1 MLKIRTFAVVMK
13 KLLVILSLVLL
24 AVGLYAQPAA
34 DPRCVHFMGIALEG
48 QADSL
53 RQQLKALGYVEWGE
67 SDDGE
72 DLYFRGKYYGIRAK
86 LMVSLQPLTDL
97 VASAYVTIG
106 PYSSKGLLA
115 RNLSYFKLKVEQDY
129 GPLTERNGAW
139 YYIDDYGSIKLSVVE
154 SDDGSR
160 DIRVFYSTTAPFYK
174 DALSRGLRG
183 SVQEIVTDNPLAEDP
198 VERFLENGQTDNPD
212 LVGRIYNR
220 YGYLMRAEM
229 QEQEGRSVVEYEYD
243 EDYRLKRRTLT
254 NREAG
259 IRYVN
264 DYTYN
269 ADGDLLTEHQ
279 KVYDKTGSCVMTLNM
294 RNDYLTRDEQGNWTS
309 NSLSLTYWEKDA
321 TTQRSTALQKRS
333 ISYWD

>member
-1 MLKIRTFAVVMK
+1 
-13 KLLVILSLVLL
+13 
-24 AVGLYAQPAA
+24 
-34 DPRCVHFMGIALEG
+34 
-48 QADSL
+48 
-53 RQQLKALGYVEWGE
+53 VEWGE

-154 SDDGSR
+154 GDDGSR

-220 YGYLMRAEM
+220 YGYLLRARMKEKD
-229 QEQEGRSVVEYEYD
+229 GFSTITYSYD
-243 EDYRLKRRTLT
+243 DSYRLVKRTLT
-254 NREAG
+254 NEEAG
-259 IRYVN
+259 ISYVN

-269 ADGDLLTEHQ
+269 DQDEVLTQNQ
-279 KVYDKTGSCVMTLNM
+279 KVFDKTGECIMTINM
-294 RNDYLTRDEQGNWTS
+294 RNNYITRDDNGNWTS
-309 NSLSLTYWEKDA
+309 NSLSLTYWEKGTKTQN
-321 TTQRSTALQKRS
+321 TTVLQRRTL
-333 ISYWD
+333 SYWE